1 MSFVNLYFAIFVAI
15 CLLIYYLVPSKY
27 RWIVLLIGSYVFY
40 SFTGIK
46 YIVYICV
53 TTITV
58 YFISVLIDDN
68 KELQSLYLKEHSDL
82 SKDEKKQYKKQAK
95 KKQFN
100 YLLIALVINLGILC
114 FFKYAPVVIPYFNY
128 YRLMLTGNTNF
139 VTFKFIMPLGL
150 SFYTFQ
156 ALGYIIDVYNGKVKV
171 EKNFFKFA
179 LFISF
184 FPQVIQGPISRFDE
198 LSKSLYAEHK
208 YDFYNIKSGF
218 TRILWGLFK
227 KLVIA
232 DRVASYVG
240 SVVDL
245 NEYGYDGLYV
255 LLAVFFYSMQIY
267 GDFSGGIDITIGVAE
282 MFGIEVTDNFIRPF
296 FSKSISE
303 YWRRWHIT
311 LGTWFKDYIFYP
323 LSLFKPILNLGKFVK
338 NKFSKELGKRVPLYL
353 PLIIVWFLTGVWHG
367 SESRFI
373 CWGLLNC
380 VLIILGT
387 ETEDLS
393 KNLIEKFNI
402 NENGFGFK
410 SYRIFKTF
418 WMMSFLRLF
427 DISKSSKQAFHLFK
441 SIFISTSRFDFNE
454 VFTTLKLPLNELIVV
469 LIAIV
474 FLFSMELIQRK
485 GSLRKRIFAMKSPLQ
500 YSLVTGLFVLVIVFG
515 YYGDG
520 YNAASFIYGN
530 F

>member
-15 CLLIYYLVPSKY
+15 CLIVYYLVPSKY
-27 RWIVLLIGSYVFY
+27 RWIVLLTASYVFY
-40 SFTGIK
+40 SFAGIK

-53 TTITV
+53 TTISV
-58 YFISVLIDDN
+58 YFVSVLIDDS
-68 KELQSLYLKEHSDL
+68 KEYQSLYLKEHTEL
-82 SKDEKKQYKKQAK
+82 SRDEKKLYKKTAK
-95 KKQFN
+95 KKQF
-100 YLLIALVINLGILC
+100 YFLLIALFINLLILSY
-114 FFKYAPVVIPYFNY
+114 FKYAPVLIPYFNY

-139 VTFKFIMPLGL
+139 VPVKIIMPLGL

-156 ALGYIIDVYNGKVKV
+156 ALGYIIDVYNGKVKA
-171 EKNFFKFA
+171 ERNFFKFA

-184 FPQVIQGPISRFDE
+184 FPQLIQGPISRFDE
-198 LSKSLYAEHK
+198 LSKSLFAEHK

-218 TRILWGLFK
+218 TRVLWGLFK

-240 SVVDL
+240 TVVDL

-255 LLAVFFYSMQIY
+255 LIAVFFYSMQIY

-296 FSKSISE
+296 FSKTISE

-338 NKFSKELGKRVPLYL
+338 NKISKELGKRVPLYI
-353 PLIIVWFLTGVWHG
+353 PLIIVWFLTGIWHG

-373 CWGLLNC
+373 IWGLLNC
-380 VLIILGT
+380 LFVILGT

-393 KNLIEKFNI
+393 AKLINKFNI
-402 NENGFGFK
+402 NENGFWFK
-410 SYRIFKTF
+410 SYRIIKTF
-418 WMMSFLRLF
+418 WLMSFLRLF

-441 SIFISTSRFDFNE
+441 SIFISSSKFDINE
-454 VFTTLKLPLNELIVV
+454 VFTTLKLPMNDLIVV
-469 LIAIV
+469 IIAII
-474 FLFSMELIQRK
+474 FLFTMELIQRK
-485 GSLRKRIFAMKSPLQ
+485 GSLRKRIFEMKGPVQ
-500 YSLVTGLFVLVIVFG
+500 YSLVAGLLIIVLVFG
-515 YYGDG
+515 YYGAG